1 MRQERATRERRPG
14 EREPTSAGE
23 LSVRTEHVAA
33 EDVQVSVS
41 GPTAVRGARTPGPE
55 ARAGQPGFD
64 AEAEAAGEPG
74 VVPAPPALEV
84 QDLRMAYGDRVV
96 MQEVGFKVR
105 RGEIFVIMG
114 GSGSGKSTLLKHLI
128 GLKKP
133 AAGTIL
139 FDGEDFGEATPAAR
153 RTMLRRM
160 GVLYQNGAL
169 WSGLTLA
176 ENVALP
182 LEEYT
187 ALNAE
192 GIAELV
198 SLKLALVGLRGF
210 EAYYPVEISGGM
222 RKRAALARA
231 IALDP
236 EILFLDEPSSGL
248 DPITASRLDDLILQL
263 RDSFGTTLVVVSHD
277 LDSIFKI
284 ADRALFL
291 DIAEKTMTALGDP
304 VDLRDHPPSE
314 EVHRFLTRSSGGDER
329 PADERTRERIAVP

>member
-1 MRQERATRERRPG
+1 
-14 EREPTSAGE
+14 
-23 LSVRTEHVAA
+23 
-33 EDVQVSVS
+33 
-41 GPTAVRGARTPGPE
+41 
-55 ARAGQPGFD
+55 
-64 AEAEAAGEPG
+64 
-74 VVPAPPALEV
+74 
-84 QDLRMAYGDRVV
+84 MAYGSLVIMRDLSF
-96 MQEVGFKVR
+96 QVR
-105 RGEIFVIMG
+105 HGEIFVIMG

-128 GLKKP
+128 GLKNP

-139 FDGEDFGEATPAAR
+139 FDGADFGNVDGKAR
-153 RTMLRRM
+153 NAILRRM

-187 ALNAE
+187 DLDARA
-192 GIAELV
+192 IAEVV

-210 EAYYPVEISGGM
+210 DAFYPNEISGGM

-231 IALDP
+231 SALDP
-236 EILFLDEPSSGL
+236 EVLFFDEPSSGL

-263 RDSFGTTLVVVSHD
+263 RDSFGTTIVVVSHD

-291 DIAEKTMTALGDP
+291 DIKDKTMTALGDP
-304 VDLRDHPPSE
+304 SDLRDHPPSA
-314 EVHRFLTRSSGGDER
+314 EVKRFLTRSSEVD
-329 PADERTRERIAVP
+329 VPPPSESQSSFMPQP

>member
-1 MRQERATRERRPG
+1 MAPPTPG
-14 EREPTSAGE
+14 EGLPHST
-23 LSVRTEHVAA
+23 
-33 EDVQVSVS
+33 
-41 GPTAVRGARTPGPE
+41 TPSPPLTVD
-55 ARAGQPGFD
+55 RVPG
-64 AEAEAAGEPG
+64 GRP
-74 VVPAPPALEV
+74 PPPSNPPAALAVEG
-84 QDLRMAYGDRVV
+84 LTMAYGDRVI
-96 MQEVGFKVR
+96 MQDLTFQVR

-128 GLKKP
+128 GLRAP

-139 FDGEDFGEATPAAR
+139 FDGEDFGGADEDDR
-153 RTMLRRM
+153 RGLLRRM
-160 GVLYQNGAL
+160 GVMYQNGAL

-187 ALNAE
+187 DL
-192 GIAELV
+192 GPLPIAELV

-210 EAYYPVEISGGM
+210 EAFHPVEISGGM

-236 EILFLDEPSSGL
+236 EILFFDEPSSGL

-263 RDSFGTTLVVVSHD
+263 RDCFGTTIVVVSHD
-277 LDSIFKI
+277 LASIFRI

-291 DIAEKTMTALGDP
+291 DIGQKTMTALGDP
-304 VDLRDHPPSE
+304 AALRDHPPTP
-314 EVHRFLTRSSGGDER
+314 EVHRFLTRSSALPDLPGSTSPVEGAR
-329 PADERTRERIAVP
+329 A

>member
-1 MRQERATRERRPG
+1 
-14 EREPTSAGE
+14 
-23 LSVRTEHVAA
+23 
-33 EDVQVSVS
+33 
-41 GPTAVRGARTPGPE
+41 
-55 ARAGQPGFD
+55 
-64 AEAEAAGEPG
+64 
-74 VVPAPPALEV
+74 
-84 QDLRMAYGDRVV
+84 MAYRSLVIMRDLSF
-96 MQEVGFKVR
+96 QVR

-139 FDGEDFGEATPAAR
+139 FEGDDFGEADAPTR
-153 RTMLRRM
+153 KGILRRM

-182 LEEYT
+182 IEEYT
-187 ALNAE
+187 SLPPEA
-192 GIAELV
+192 IAEVV

-210 EAYYPVEISGGM
+210 ESFYPNEISGGM

-231 IALDP
+231 MALDP
-236 EILFLDEPSSGL
+236 EVLFVDEPSSGL

-263 RDSFGTTLVVVSHD
+263 RASFGTTIVVVSHD
-277 LDSIFKI
+277 LASIFKI

-291 DIAEKTMTALGDP
+291 DIEQKTMTALGNP
-304 VDLRDHPPSE
+304 AALRDGPPSE
-314 EVHRFLTRSSGGDER
+314 EVRRFLTRSSEGL
-329 PADERTRERIAVP
+329 P